1 MRKIRGNTVGTTMN
15 PEKIAEMIGGGG
27 GMTDEEFAAK
37 VEEVITA
44 DVAEWGPIAYA
55 VEDVAEYSADWVSEM
70 KMEQHDLLR
79 PDEDNGG
86 YIRNVP
92 TIDEFDTAIG
102 DIESALDG
110 IIAMQTELIGGDGV

>member
-1 MRKIRGNTVGTTMN
+1 MRKIRGNTVGTTMS
-15 PEKIAEMIGGGG
+15 PEKIADLIGGGG

-37 VEEVITA
+37 VEGVITA
-44 DVAEWGPIAYA
+44 DVDEWGPIAGSIEA
-55 VEDVAEYSADWVSEM
+55 VAEYSASWVAEM
-70 KMEQHDLLR
+70 MMEQHDLLR

-110 IIAMQTELIGGDGV
+110 IIAIQTNLIGGDGV